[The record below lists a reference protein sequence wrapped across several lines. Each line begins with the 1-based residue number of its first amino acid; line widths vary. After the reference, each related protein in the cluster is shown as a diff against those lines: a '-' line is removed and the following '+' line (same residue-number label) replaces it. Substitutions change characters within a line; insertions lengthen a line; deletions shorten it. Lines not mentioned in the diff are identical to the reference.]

1 MVINGATGLVHRMP
15 WAGLALGPGA
25 WAISTQ
31 ANYAFA
37 PWACSL
43 HVNAVP
49 YIALLLVLIS
59 FSGAAVSAMTWFRSE
74 PYESDGHP
82 HQLLAGVG
90 TCAGIL
96 FGLVILMQGAAGL
109 IVDPCLR

>member
-1 MVINGATGLVHRMP
+1 MP
-15 WAGLALGPGA
+15 WAGLALGPGS

-59 FSGAAVSAMTWFRSE
+59 FAGAAVSAMRWFQSE

-82 HQLLAGVG
+82 HQLLAGIG
-90 TCAGIL
+90 MCAGLL

-109 IVDPCLR
+109 IVGPCLR